1 MEQLEK
7 INIYRGDL
15 MRPIKENKKTIVRR
29 FKDGSFLVRIK
40 DRHQCYVEKRD
51 GVVYLQLSVCVDQ
64 YTYPSQ
70 SVLKLPD
77 EFLPERNKEFIAHI
91 NLKPVMCKITR
102 DGTLSFEQSMYSGSW
117 ICANITYLAR

>member
-1 MEQLEK
+1 MKE
-7 INIYRGDL
+7 
-15 MRPIKENKKTIVRR
+15 IKEGKRQTIVRR
-29 FKDGSFLVRIK
+29 FKNGSFLIRTK
-40 DRHQCYVEKRD
+40 DIDQCYAEKRN
-51 GVVYLQLSVCVDQ
+51 GIVYLQLSVCADQ

-70 SVLKLPD
+70 SVLELPD
-77 EFLPERNKEFIAHI
+77 KFLPERNKEFVAHI

>member
-1 MEQLEK
+1 MAKTTENTGK
-7 INIYRGDL
+7 I
-15 MRPIKENKKTIVRR
+15 IVRR
-29 FKDGSFLVRIK
+29 FKNGSFLIRTK
-40 DRHQCYVEKRD
+40 DINQCYEEKRN
-51 GVVYLQLSVCVDQ
+51 GIVYLQLSVCADQ

-77 EFLPERNKEFIAHI
+77 EFFPERNKEFIAHI

>member
-1 MEQLEK
+1 MAKTTENTGK
-7 INIYRGDL
+7 I
-15 MRPIKENKKTIVRR
+15 IVRR
-29 FKDGSFLVRIK
+29 FKNGSFLIRTK
-40 DRHQCYVEKRD
+40 DINQCYAEKRN
-51 GVVYLQLSVCVDQ
+51 GIVYLQLSVCADQ

-102 DGTLSFEQSMYSGSW
+102 DGTLSFEQSMYSGFW
-117 ICANITYLAR
+117 ICANITYLTR